1 MENNFNRK
9 SPGVYSTVKD
19 NTFTTAG
26 AGVSTIG
33 LVGETTIGPAFQPIF
48 ISTWDDFEKF
58 FGGTNT
64 TLVKETG
71 YPKYEL
77 PYIALKYFNTEVANA
92 LFVTR
97 VLGLSGY
104 DAGLAWGLT
113 LDSALNDSTV
123 VITNTGTTYSP
134 LITYTATSSGTIVTL
149 VSTDAVI
156 QKLIN
161 DSDSDLLNQL
171 STLGASNTGV
181 TFSVTTPIYYK
192 TGTSF
197 SGVSFNLTVTASNI
211 LTHGSGIITGITTG
225 VTVQYSGTVYSEIEN
240 QLVALLRSRASVDL
254 TTQNPVFEVSASTNL
269 GFSSTGSTS
278 QTNPKGTFYL
288 TGTST
293 TQGAFNYKLSLNSS
307 STDKDYL
314 PTALGRN
321 NDDKSTAIFVEEF
334 FPTMLKSAIADNKVR
349 GIKQT
354 LVSYSDSF
362 KDYLQQFQPATT
374 PWVVSELRGNKVLRL
389 FRFITISDGNAANEQ
404 FKISIINIK
413 PDEKTFTVLVKAFD
427 DSDDSNSFLE
437 SFSFCTMDKTSI
449 NYIGRKIGTLDGN
462 FPAVSKYM
470 LVEPDETSNTND
482 AFPAGFVGYPIR
494 DYQSNSQTTVANP
507 DLTYKQTYSN
517 DDLTNPKKVTL
528 GISKTIGVDSDFFD
542 YKGVPQ
548 TTSPDVWTGMT
559 NGFHMD
565 IDASA
570 VTIDKVYIVINAS
583 GGTYSPIFK
592 FDTGNAPFRTNNG
605 LVGTPYAK
613 IEARQFTFVP
623 FGGFDGW
630 DEHRDGRS
638 NTDKYTVNGA
648 YGVAGFNNGETFKK
662 ITLSDGSV
670 GLNSDYYAFL
680 EAIWTFKNPEAT
692 NINVFATPGID
703 CFNHTNLVEATID
716 MVENN
721 RADSLYVMT
730 TPDNIDGTNLT
741 ATDVVNQIDGLY
753 DSSFT
758 CTYWPWIQLRDDK
771 NNENIWISPTCYVIA
786 DLAINDANGYP
797 WYAAAGVNRG
807 NVGNK
812 DGTVKQARKVLTQG
826 DRDTLYE
833 GRINPIA
840 TFEGS
845 RYIWGNKT
853 LQIADSALNRVN
865 VRRLLLYAIKMVTAV
880 GRNLLFEQNDAIVR
894 NQFLSQVNPI
904 LDNIRANRG
913 LYDFKVVLSN
923 SPEDFDRNQLT
934 GKIYLKPTKV
944 LEFIEMEFNVMGYNA
959 NLNSNQ

>member
-1 MENNFNRK
+1 MDNNFIRK

-26 AGVSTIG
+26 AGVSSVG
-33 LVGETTIGPAFQPIF
+33 LVGETKIGPAFQPIF
-48 ISTWDDFEKF
+48 IKSWDEFTNY
-58 FGGTNT
+58 FGGTDT

-71 YPKYEL
+71 YPQYEL
-77 PYIALKYFNTEVANA
+77 PYIALKYFNTNVASA

-113 LDSALNDSTV
+113 LDSALDDSTV
-123 VITNTGTTYSP
+123 VTTNTGTTRSP
-134 LITYTATSSGTIVTL
+134 LITYTATSAGTIVTL

-156 QKLIN
+156 QTLIN
-161 DSDSDLLNQL
+161 NSDSDLLGQL
-171 STLGASNTGV
+171 GFLGLANTGD
-181 TFSVTTPIYYK
+181 TASIDPIYYK
-192 TGTSF
+192 SGTVF
-197 SGVSFNLTVTASNI
+197 SGVSFNLTVTTKGTANAGT
-211 LTHGSGIITGITTG
+211 LVTGVTTG

-240 QLVALLRSRASVDL
+240 QLVALLRSRATVNL
-254 TTQNPVFEVSASTNL
+254 TTQAPVFELSASTNL

-278 QTNPKGTFYL
+278 VTDPKGTFYL

-293 TQGAFNYKLSLNSS
+293 SQGAFSYALSLNSAS
-307 STDKDYL
+307 PNNDYL
-314 PTALGRN
+314 PLALGRN

-334 FPTMLKSAIADNKVR
+334 FPTMLNSAIVANKVR
-349 GIKQT
+349 GIKQS

-362 KDYLQQFQPATT
+362 KDYLQQFQPAIT

-389 FRFITISDGNAANEQ
+389 FRFVTISDGNAANEQ
-404 FKISIINIK
+404 FKISITNIK
-413 PDEKTFTVLVKAFD
+413 PDEKTFNVLVRRFNDAD
-427 DSDDSNSFLE
+427 DSKEIE
-437 SFSFCTMDKTSI
+437 SYGNCTMDKTSI
-449 NYIGRKIGTLDGN
+449 NYIGRKIGTIDGN

-494 DYQSNSQTTVANP
+494 DYQSNSNTTVANP
-507 DLTYKQTYSN
+507 DLMYKQTYSA
-517 DDLTNPKKVTL
+517 TETKSKVTL
-528 GISKTIGVDSDFFD
+528 GISKSVGVDSDFFD

-565 IDASA
+565 VNASA

-592 FDTGNAPFRTNNG
+592 FDTGNWQFRTDSG
-605 LVGTPYAK
+605 LIGGPYDK
-613 IEARQFTFVP
+613 LDARKFTFAP
-623 FGGFDGW
+623 YGGFDGW

-638 NTDKYTVNGA
+638 NTDKYTVNGT

-662 ITLSDGSV
+662 ITLSDGSI

-716 MVENN
+716 MVEND

-730 TPDNIDGTNLT
+730 TPDNVDGTNLT
-741 ATDVVNQIDGLY
+741 ATEVVNQIDGLY

-758 CTYWPWIQLRDDK
+758 CTYWPWIQMVDEEANK
-771 NNENIWISPTCYVIA
+771 QIWLPSTCYVIA
-786 DLAINDANGYP
+786 DLAINDSNGYP

-807 NVGNK
+807 NIGNA
-812 DGTVKQARKVLTQG
+812 DGLVIQARKVLTQG

-840 TFEGS
+840 TFEGN

-944 LEFIEMEFNVMGYNA
+944 LEFIEMEFNVMGYGA

>member
-1 MENNFNRK
+1 MEGNIIRK
-9 SPGVYSTVKD
+9 SPGVYSTVRD
-19 NTFTTAG
+19 NTFTTATV
-26 AGVSTIG
+26 GVSSIG

-48 ISTWDDFEKF
+48 ISSWADFQTY
-58 FGGTNT
+58 FGGTNA

-71 YPKYEL
+71 YPQYEL
-77 PYIALKYFNTEVANA
+77 PYIALKYFSVANA

-104 DAGLAWGLT
+104 DAGLAWGIT
-113 LDSALNDSTV
+113 LDSALDDSTV
-123 VITNTGTTYSP
+123 VVTNTGATYSP
-134 LITYTATSSGTIVTL
+134 LISYTATSSGTNVTL

-156 QKLIN
+156 QTLIN
-161 DSDSDLLNQL
+161 NSDSNLLGQL
-171 STLGASNTGV
+171 SFLGLANTGD
-181 TFSVTTPIYYK
+181 TYSVSTPIYYK

-197 SGVSFNLTVTASNI
+197 IGVSFNLTVTNSNI
-211 LTHGSGIITGITTG
+211 LTHGTGIITGVTTG
-225 VTVQYSGTVYSEIEN
+225 VTIQYSGTVYSEIEN

-254 TTQNPVFEVSASTNL
+254 TSQLPKFEVSASTNL
-269 GFSSTGSTS
+269 GFSTTGSTS
-278 QTNPKGTFYL
+278 QTDPKGKFYL
-288 TGTST
+288 TGVST
-293 TQGAFNYKLSLNSS
+293 TQGAFSYALSLNSS
-307 STDKDYL
+307 SNDNDYL
-314 PTALGRN
+314 PVALGRN
-321 NDDKSTAIFVEEF
+321 NDDKNTAIFVEEI
-334 FPTMLKSAIADNKVR
+334 FPNMFKSAIADNKVR
-349 GIKQT
+349 GIKQS
-354 LVSYSDSF
+354 LVQYGDSF
-362 KDYLQQFQPATT
+362 KDYFQQFQPAMT

-389 FRFITISDGNAANEQ
+389 FRFVTISDGNAANEQ
-404 FKISIINIK
+404 FKISITNIK
-413 PDEKTFTVLVKAFD
+413 PDAKTFNVIVRAFD
-427 DSDDSNSFLE
+427 NPDDNVQALDGDSYTN
-437 SFSFCTMDKTSI
+437 CTMDKSSP
-449 NYIGRKIGTLDGN
+449 NYIGRKIGTVDGN
-462 FPAVSKYM
+462 FAAVSKRI
-470 LVEPDETSNTND
+470 LVEFDESTDTST

-507 DLTYKQTYSN
+507 DLTYKQIYI
-517 DDLTNPKKVTL
+517 DDENKNKATL
-528 GISKTIGVDSDFFD
+528 GISSAIGVDADFFD

-548 TTSPDVWTGMT
+548 TTSPYIWTGMT

-565 IDASA
+565 VDASA
-570 VTIDKVYIVINAS
+570 VTIDKVYVVINSS

-592 FDTGNAPFRTNNG
+592 FDTGNWQFRNVDGLLNG
-605 LVGTPYAK
+605 PYEKLV
-613 IEARQFTFVP
+613 ARKFTFVP
-623 FGGFDGW
+623 YGGFDGW

-638 NTDKYTVNGA
+638 NTDKYTLNGS

-662 ITLSDGSV
+662 ITLSNGSV
-670 GLNSDYYAFL
+670 GLNSDYYAYL

-692 NINVFATPGID
+692 NINIIATPGVD
-703 CFNHTNLVEATID
+703 CLNHTNLVEETIE
-716 MVENN
+716 MVEND
-721 RADSLYVMT
+721 RADALYVMT
-730 TPDNIDGTNLT
+730 TPDNVDGTDLT
-741 ATDVVNQIDGLY
+741 ATEIVNEIDGLY

-758 CTYWPWIQLRDDK
+758 CTYWPWLNMLDEANDK
-771 NNENIWISPTCYVIA
+771 LIWVPPTCYVIA
-786 DLAINDANGYP
+786 NLAENDSRGYP

-807 NVGNK
+807 GVDNL
-812 DGTVKQARKVLTQG
+812 VKFARKVLTQG

-840 TFEGS
+840 TFEGNQ
-845 RYIWGNKT
+845 YIWGNKT

-865 VRRLLLYAIKMVTAV
+865 VRRLLLQAIKLVTAV